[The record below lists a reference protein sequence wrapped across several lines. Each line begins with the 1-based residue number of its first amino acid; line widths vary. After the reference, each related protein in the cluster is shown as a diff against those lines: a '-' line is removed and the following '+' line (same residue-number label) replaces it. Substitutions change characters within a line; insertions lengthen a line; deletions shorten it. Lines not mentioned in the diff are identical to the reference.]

1 LGRFDIVALTLNNM
15 VGAGIFGLPA
25 ALAAG
30 AGRWSLAVLFLGIA
44 FAAVMALCMVEVASR
59 FDATGGPMH
68 YAHVAFGPTI
78 GFLVGWLMYLSRL
91 SAFGA
96 ISAIMLD
103 YATPVWPM
111 LQFTTVR
118 VGVVTLFVGLLVGL
132 NLRGVGRA
140 ALANNI
146 FTTLKAAALL
156 LLVVAGLWFGGVAL
170 APPVSSTGLAEIGGA
185 VALTIFAC
193 MGFEHATIVA
203 GEARNPRRDLPASIL
218 WGVCCSGVL
227 YALVLMVCFRVVPD
241 LSHSQRPLADAAAAL
256 GGPTGAMAMSLTA
269 AFSCA
274 SSLTVWM
281 LVVPRLL
288 FVLGGQGSL
297 PRIFAT
303 VAVGRTPVAAIVGT
317 ALLVWVLTIT
327 GTFLYLATFAAIARI
342 LMYASTCAAL
352 IALRRRDGLAPITI
366 PFGPFLSI
374 VSLLLTLLV
383 LGTTSGTAVRDVLIA
398 SGVGGALRA
407 GTQWWARPS
416 VTVA

>member
-1 LGRFDIVALTLNNM
+1 M

-44 FAAVMALCMVEVASR
+44 FASVMALCMVEVASR

-111 LQFTTVR
+111 LRFTTVR
-118 VGVVTLFVGLLVGL
+118 VGVVTLFVGLLVGI

-140 ALANNI
+140 ALANNL
-146 FTTLKAAALL
+146 FTTVKAAALV
-156 LLVVAGLWFGGVAL
+156 LLVVTGLWFGGVAL
-170 APPVSSTGLAEIGGA
+170 APPVSPTGLAEIGGA

-241 LSHSQRPLADAAAAL
+241 LAHSQRPLADAAAAL
-256 GGPTGAMAMSLTA
+256 GGPIGATAMSLAA

-288 FVLGGQGSL
+288 FVLGGQGNL

-303 VAVGRTPVAAIVGT
+303 VAAWTHACGGDCRYGAARMGPNHHWHVLVSRDLCRDRADPDVCLHMRGPDRAAAPRRCGADHDSVRSVPEHRLAAAHSVRARNHERYGRA
-317 ALLVWVLTIT
+317 
-327 GTFLYLATFAAIARI
+327 
-342 LMYASTCAAL
+342 
-352 IALRRRDGLAPITI
+352 
-366 PFGPFLSI
+366 
-374 VSLLLTLLV
+374 
-383 LGTTSGTAVRDVLIA
+383 
-398 SGVGGALRA
+398 
-407 GTQWWARPS
+407 
-416 VTVA
+416 